1 MRVCVFD
8 QSVRV
13 TVSMRLFDKNIT
25 ATAATIEY
33 DNIENRE
40 KDAKNQNLF
49 KNKSIGI
56 KKFKMEFRGIH
67 THLRRKIYSHM

>member
-49 KNKSIGI
+49 KN
-56 KKFKMEFRGIH
+56 
-67 THLRRKIYSHM
+67 

>member
-1 MRVCVFD
+1 MCVFD

-13 TVSMRLFDKNIT
+13 TVSMRLFDKNKT

-49 KNKSIGI
+49 KIKSIGI
-56 KKFKMEFRGIH
+56 KKF
-67 THLRRKIYSHM
+67 THLWRKIYSHM

>member
-56 KKFKMEFRGIH
+56 KEFTHIYGGKSIH
-67 THLRRKIYSHM
+67 TCNKRGSI